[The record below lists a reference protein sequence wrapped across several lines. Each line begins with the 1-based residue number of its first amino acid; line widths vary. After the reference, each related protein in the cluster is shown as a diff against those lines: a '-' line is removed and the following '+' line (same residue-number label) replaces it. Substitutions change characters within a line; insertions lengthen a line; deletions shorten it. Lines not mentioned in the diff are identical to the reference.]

1 MISAPSNF
9 NHISHMGPGDGIQM
23 QRLLDLPQ
31 LDKVDQFVPHQGAQ
45 HLPGAIPLAV
55 MSTSSSNTSIAGS
68 PSHMMTLQQ
77 QQQQQQQG
85 IQRVGFDSV
94 FYRASSAID
103 HGDGLQVRSMFQQS
117 GSKLSAPRVPPQP
130 ADPSSPRRSI
140 SQSGNSSSVHNGI
153 HFVINFF
160 LPLILIDW
168 CCLYSQKGVPL
179 PGLPPRRPA
188 PQAPPHQRPSLH
200 ISGPILTSSTL
211 ARYYHP
217 FWKNVGRCFPLIVF

>member
-1 MISAPSNF
+1 MYVELYRNNDRRSKMISAPSNF

-45 HLPGAIPLAV
+45 HLPGAIPLAG

-77 QQQQQQQG
+77 QQQQQQQQG
-85 IQRVGFDSV
+85 IQRVGSDSV

-130 ADPSSPRRSI
+130 ADPSPPRRSI

-153 HFVINFF
+153 HFVIHFF
-160 LPLILIDW
+160 LPLIQID
-168 CCLYSQKGVPL
+168 
-179 PGLPPRRPA
+179 
-188 PQAPPHQRPSLH
+188 
-200 ISGPILTSSTL
+200 
-211 ARYYHP
+211 
-217 FWKNVGRCFPLIVF
+217 